1 MPQLDAP
8 GGSSRGSPKLEQL
21 LAARSALV
29 RRARDLHARH
39 GIGGTFVAQRE
50 MLKAELSIDMRTR
63 MEGEG
68 RITQTMI
75 DEAVFTHPTFT
86 AFIAEAESARAE
98 LYILYDE
105 IRAANARIL
114 EHLALTRNAPL
125 DGVGGISDEPDAG

>member
-1 MPQLDAP
+1 MPQP
-8 GGSSRGSPKLEQL
+8 GVPVDSPSGSPKLEQL
-21 LAARSALV
+21 LAARRALV
-29 RRARDLHARH
+29 RQARDLHARH
-39 GIGGTFVAQRE
+39 GPSGTFVAQRE
-50 MLKAELSIDMRTR
+50 MLKAELSIEMRTR

-86 AFIAEAESARAE
+86 AFIAEAESGRAE
-98 LYILYDE
+98 LYVLYDE

-125 DGVGGISDEPDAG
+125 DGLGGIRDEPDAG